1 MCGQFCCFIKVFSM
15 FQVKFKEKVDIE
27 DLVFPS
33 KATGTYFKHGH
44 YGHKRRTFRANEQ
57 YHVNS

>member
-1 MCGQFCCFIKVFSM
+1 M

-27 DLVFPS
+27 YLVDVAF
-33 KATGTYFKHGH
+33 KADWYCKHGN
-44 YGHKRRTFRANEQ
+44 YGRKRRTFRANEQ

>member
-1 MCGQFCCFIKVFSM
+1 M